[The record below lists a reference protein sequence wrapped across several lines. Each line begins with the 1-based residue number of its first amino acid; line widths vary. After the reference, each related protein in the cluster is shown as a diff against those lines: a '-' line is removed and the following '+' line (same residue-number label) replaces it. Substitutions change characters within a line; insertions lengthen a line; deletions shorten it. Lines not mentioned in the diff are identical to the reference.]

1 MGAKMKKYGNRKWIT
16 KVMALF
22 LTGAMLTGCGA
33 GGNDGKDPGA
43 SQTAQTSQESKP
55 AETGGSSG
63 EDMKT
68 EGPKKMDKEVT
79 LSYLIYEHTDWPIN
93 DDSPVRE
100 KMFEATN
107 VKIESIVAPATN
119 FEEKFNVAIMGKTL
133 PDMMMGKSI
142 DVLNE
147 YGLKGAF
154 IPLEDKLEEF
164 APNIYA
170 LMDERARKMV
180 TASDGH
186 IYAIPRFGQDRLR
199 TAWLIRKD
207 WLDKL
212 NLEVPKTTED
222 WTEVLRQ
229 FKEKDPG
236 NVGKNLIPLMNR
248 SGSSVFMIY
257 TAPTFGLH
265 PENYTE
271 MDGKFVLNAATDEY
285 KNMVEWYKTLY
296 EEKLFDQ
303 EFVTTTSKQWEEAVS
318 AGYVGAFIDFA
329 NRADTFTGIL
339 KAQDPD
345 AEFIVVEPPVG
356 PTGTQGVPSYS
367 DILTTT
373 SVAISKD
380 CENVEAALAW
390 LDYLYSE
397 EGAWLTSVGIE
408 GLTYTG
414 VDENGAPIWTDE
426 IKNNPNNMAIT
437 SKYGIQQQMCPRVL
451 TTYEFDLIQGPL
463 TLEGKKLC
471 EPFYVDPYYP
481 VQYTK
486 EESEQMTNYNTVV
499 TPIINQYTDQFITGV
514 LPMSDWEKF
523 RNELKTA
530 GAEQMGEIY
539 TAAQS
544 RLEQ

>member
-1 MGAKMKKYGNRKWIT
+1 MKKKIT
-16 KVMALF
+16 KWLSRITAAALV
-22 LTGAMLTGCGA
+22 GVMLTGCAGA
-33 GGNDGKDPGA
+33 GTGEQPSASKDSGQAQAPGGAGSQDGDGA
-43 SQTAQTSQESKP
+43 DAQETQAESGWE
-55 AETGGSSG
+55 A
-63 EDMKT
+63 
-68 EGPKKMDKEVT
+68 KMSEEVT
-79 LSYLIYEHTDWPIN
+79 LSYLIYEHTDWPIH
-93 DDSPVRE
+93 DDSPVRQ

-119 FEEKFNVAIMGKTL
+119 FDEKFNVSIMGKTL

-147 YGLKGAF
+147 YGMKGAF
-154 IPLEDKLEEF
+154 IPLEDLLEEQAPHIF
-164 APNIYA
+164 AR
-170 LMDERARKMV
+170 MDERARKMV

-207 WLDKL
+207 WLDDL
-212 NLEVPKTTED
+212 GLEVPETTDE
-222 WTEVLRQ
+222 WLEVLRQ

-236 NVGKNLIPLMNR
+236 NAGSNLVPLMNR
-248 SGSSVFMIY
+248 SGSSVFTIY

-265 PENYTE
+265 PETYTK
-271 MDGKFVLNAATDEY
+271 MDGKYVLNATTEEY
-285 KNMVEWYKTLY
+285 KNMVDWYRTLY

-303 EFVTTTSKQWEEAVS
+303 EFVTTTSKQWEEAIS

-339 KAQDPD
+339 KQQDPD
-345 AEFIVVEPPVG
+345 AEFVVAQPPVG
-356 PTGTQGVPSYS
+356 PTGAQGVPSYS

-380 CENVEAALAW
+380 CKDVEAALKW
-390 LDYLYSE
+390 LDYLYSD
-397 EGAWLTSVGIE
+397 EGSWLTSVGIE
-408 GLTYTG
+408 GVTYTG

-451 TTYEFDLIQGPL
+451 TPYEFELIQGPL
-463 TLEGKKLC
+463 TLAGKELC
-471 EPFYVDPYYP
+471 EPYYVEPYYP
-481 VQYTK
+481 VQYTP

-499 TPIINQYTDQFITGV
+499 TPIINQYTDQFITGIR
-514 LPMSDWEKF
+514 PMSDWDAF
-523 RNELKTA
+523 QAELKGA
-530 GAEQMGEIY
+530 GAEQMGELF
-539 TAAQS
+539 TAAQA
-544 RLEQ
+544 RLGQ

>member
-1 MGAKMKKYGNRKWIT
+1 MKKKIRNFISRMTVVLLAGS
-16 KVMALF
+16 
-22 LTGAMLTGCGA
+22 MLAGCG
-33 GGNDGKDPGA
+33 GGAAPK
-43 SQTAQTSQESKP
+43 
-55 AETGGSSG
+55 SSG
-63 EDMKT
+63 ESAST
-68 EGPKKMDKEVT
+68 QVNGHTKMNEEVT
-79 LSYLIYEHTDWPIN
+79 LTYLIYEHTDWPIH

-119 FEEKFNVAIMGKTL
+119 FDEKFNVSIMGNKL
-133 PDMMMGKSI
+133 PDMMMGKNI

-154 IPLEDKLEEF
+154 IPLEKLIEEK
-164 APNIYA
+164 APNVHA
-170 LMDERARKMV
+170 RLDDRNRKMI

-186 IYAIPRFGQDRLR
+186 IYALPRFGQDRLR
-199 TAWLIRKD
+199 TAWLIRRD

-212 NLEVPKTTED
+212 GLSVPSTTDE

-229 FKEKDPG
+229 FKEMDPG
-236 NVGKNLIPLMNR
+236 NVGESLIPLMNR
-248 SGSSVFMIY
+248 SGSSVFMMY

-271 MDGKFVLNAATDEY
+271 KDGSYVLNAATDEY
-285 KNMVEWYKTLY
+285 KNMVEWYRTLY

-303 EFVTTTSKQWEEAVS
+303 EFVTTTSKQWEEAIS
-318 AGYVGAFIDFA
+318 AGNVGAFIDFA
-329 NRADTFTGIL
+329 NRSDTFTSVL
-339 KAQDPD
+339 KKQDSD
-345 AEFIVVEPPVG
+345 AEFVVAEPPAG
-356 PTGTQGVPSYS
+356 PTGARGVPSYS

-380 CENVEAALAW
+380 CQNVDAALAW

-414 VDENGAPIWTDE
+414 IAENGAPIWTDE
-426 IKNNPNNMAIT
+426 IRDNPNNMSIT
-437 SKYGIQQQMCPRVL
+437 SQYGIQQQMCPRVL
-451 TTYEFDLIQGPL
+451 TTYEFDLIQGSL
-463 TLEGKKLC
+463 TLAGKELC
-471 EPFYVDPYYP
+471 EPYYVEPYHP
-481 VQYTK
+481 IQYTT

-514 LPMSDWEKF
+514 LPMSDWGIF
-523 RNELKTA
+523 QDELTTA
-530 GAEQMGEIY
+530 GAAQMGGIF
-539 TAAQS
+539 TDAQK
-544 RLEQ
+544 RMNDK